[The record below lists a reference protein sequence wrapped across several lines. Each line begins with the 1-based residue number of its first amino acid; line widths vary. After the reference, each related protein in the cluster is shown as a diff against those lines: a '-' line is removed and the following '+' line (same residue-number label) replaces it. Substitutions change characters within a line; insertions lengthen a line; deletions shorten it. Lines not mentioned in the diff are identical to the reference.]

1 MTFRWLPEYKY
12 EYEYEYATRP
22 SEYRLSL
29 SVFQRMSI
37 PMRRIKGWGQ
47 VVALSKSAA
56 PNSMKVSPGGLFS
69 IKGCALEKFFLFSI
83 FICGNFE
90 IVIIAGG

>member
-37 PMRRIKGWGQ
+37 PMPRIKGWGQ
-47 VVALSKSAA
+47 AVALSKSAA
-56 PNSMKVSPGGLFS
+56 PNSMKVLCLGEVVSFFPFS
-69 IKGCALEKFFLFSI
+69 SV
-83 FICGNFE
+83 E
-90 IVIIAGG
+90 ILKL